1 MWMEHF
7 LLFHDFHMLHTNV
20 YYTIHIRYMETNI
33 AAVYVLCEKRTKSMY
48 NAIWKNIKELAPDF
62 QKNLHFIMSDYEA
75 AAISSMN
82 ENFPQSKIHGCW
94 FHFNQQRK
102 LALLVVL

>member
-1 MWMEHF
+1 
-7 LLFHDFHMLHTNV
+7 
-20 YYTIHIRYMETNI
+20 
-33 AAVYVLCEKRTKSMY
+33 MY
-48 NAIWKNIKELAPDF
+48 NAIWKKIKELAPDF

-94 FHFNQQRK
+94 FHFNQVYFILIFLIINK
-102 LALLVVL
+102 LCCNCNALCIDKTDF